1 MKKIIIYILL
11 ALLCMITIFCF
22 SSKNTMES
30 NSTSKNLIRY
40 SVRAYEKVTNK
51 EVDEE
56 KVITKLNYPIRKLAH
71 FSIYFLLGIF
81 VYSIFSCTKVNH
93 KLLLSMFICIIYASL
108 DETHQL
114 FVYGRTAQVLDVL
127 IDSVGSLISMLIIK
141 VIKKVNEYFKN
152 FNSQKIVEFSHNET
166 AFIKTKFYKA
176 NHTKKG
182 SGIGLAVADEII
194 QMHGG
199 TLTLESEEGK
209 GTKVTITIPP
219 QKTEDK

>member
-40 SVRAYEKVTNK
+40 SVKVYEKVTNK

-141 VIKKVNEYFKN
+141 VIKNR
-152 FNSQKIVEFSHNET
+152 
-166 AFIKTKFYKA
+166 
-176 NHTKKG
+176 KKY
-182 SGIGLAVADEII
+182 
-194 QMHGG
+194 
-199 TLTLESEEGK
+199 
-209 GTKVTITIPP
+209 
-219 QKTEDK
+219 

>member
-1 MKKIIIYILL
+1 MNKKITIYILL
-11 ALLCMITIFCF
+11 ALLCMTTIFCF

-40 SVRAYEKVTNK
+40 SVRVYEKVTNK

-56 KVITKLNYPIRKLAH
+56 KVITKLNYPVRKLAH

-127 IDSVGSLISMLIIK
+127 IDTFGSFCSISIFYIFN
-141 VIKKVNEYFKN
+141 KKI
-152 FNSQKIVEFSHNET
+152 S
-166 AFIKTKFYKA
+166 
-176 NHTKKG
+176 KK
-182 SGIGLAVADEII
+182 SI
-194 QMHGG
+194 
-199 TLTLESEEGK
+199 
-209 GTKVTITIPP
+209 
-219 QKTEDK
+219 